1 MESLFIFSS
10 SSRFGKGIVQMKYK
24 HSIHRVLLMIF
35 AVGVGSY
42 IVVGKRGVMQY
53 ISLQEELAAEI
64 EYVKKMEQTCT
75 QLQADATTWQENS
88 FELEKLARQDLH
100 MGYTNEVMY
109 YFPTEYIETHTA
121 QGPTQ
126 DHDERIT

>member
-1 MESLFIFSS
+1 
-10 SSRFGKGIVQMKYK
+10 MKYK
-24 HSIHRVLLMIF
+24 HYLHSLLLMVF
-35 AVGVGSY
+35 AIGVGSY

-64 EYVKKMEQTCT
+64 EYVKKMEQTCA
-75 QLQADATTWQENS
+75 QLQAHAATWEENS

-109 YFPTEYIETHTA
+109 YFPNEHIETHTA
-121 QGPTQ
+121 QAPAQ
-126 DHDERIT
+126 DHDQRIT